1 VSIIRTVHELL
12 GHKDVETTIPQGGTH
27 VLNRGGQ
34 ASGLRPTAVAVY
46 AGQPEQEL
54 DGRKSMDSLV
64 LRMQQQAMDSSVA
77 VTDLVRTALVV
88 ATKLEVQE
96 FREWCELELRGYRD
110 RNVPGY
116 RRVVGELKAWNPVL
130 GGFIPVRFRDA
141 GVARALATRAAVQ
154 PLGELERVYRDT
166 GPDGSVQMPLTP
178 DVLNQ
183 VFANSPGYQMGMVPT
198 VMLAR
203 TQVFG
208 ILDAVRNTVL
218 EWSLRLE
225 KDGILGEGMT
235 FSSDEKQKA
244 GQITYNIQNFTGVL
258 GTVTAESLQIGDY
271 VAVHSELK
279 RCGVSQDQRNELE
292 EILDQLPNASPEKR
306 TSLLKRGGQ
315 WLKRNAGTIGALSDV
330 FRGWFEAFK

>member
-1 VSIIRTVHELL
+1 
-12 GHKDVETTIPQGGTH
+12 
-27 VLNRGGQ
+27 
-34 ASGLRPTAVAVY
+34 
-46 AGQPEQEL
+46 
-54 DGRKSMDSLV
+54 MDSLV

-96 FREWCELELRGYRD
+96 FRRWCELELRGYND

-116 RRVVGELKAWNPVL
+116 RRVVGELKAWNPAV
-130 GGFIPVRFRDA
+130 GAHIPVRFRDA
-141 GVARALATRAAVQ
+141 GVARALATRAAAQ
-154 PLGELERVYRDT
+154 PLGELERVYQDT
-166 GPDGSVQMPLTP
+166 GPDGSVEMPLTP

-183 VFANSPGYQMGMVPT
+183 IFASSPGYQMGMLPT

-225 KDGILGEGMT
+225 KDGILGEGMI
-235 FSSDEKQKA
+235 FSSGEKQKA
-244 GQITYNIQNFTGVL
+244 GQIAYNIQNFTGVL
-258 GTVTAESLQIGDY
+258 GNVTAQSLEIGDY

-279 RCGVSQDQRNELE
+279 RRGVSQDERNELE
-292 EILDQLPNASPEKR
+292 QILDELPNAPPEKR
-306 TSLLKRGGQ
+306 TSLLKEGGQ
-315 WLKRNAGTIGALSDV
+315 WLKRNAATIGALSDV
-330 FRGWFEAFK
+330 LRGWFEALK